1 MRTYS
6 IAFAVA
12 AIMAI
17 SIPGPAFAWDLIGTR
32 VVTDRVDRD
41 VVHASGPRRF
51 KQIKICV
58 FRNPV
63 RFYDVDVRFANGGRQ
78 DVKIAR
84 RINAGRCTRAI
95 DLKGPKRNIAYVKF
109 IYEETS
115 LKLRRATVRVF
126 GR

>member
-1 MRTYS
+1 MRSYSVLLAAAALS
-6 IAFAVA
+6 IAV
-12 AIMAI
+12 
-17 SIPGPAFAWDLIGTR
+17 STGPVFAWDLIGTR

-41 VVHASGPRRF
+41 VVHAAGPRRF

-95 DLKGPKRNIAYVKF
+95 DLKGPKRNVAHVRF